1 MTGAA
6 GAVVSRVK
14 SASAVADSLPAS
26 SVCTAI
32 TVCVPSLSSVPTGID
47 HDPSGPTGTVPKT
60 DPSRVTS
67 TSAPGSPVPVMTG
80 VGSEIDEPSAGAV
93 MAGAAGAAVS
103 TSKSDCAGWDSLPAA
118 SVWTAV
124 TV

>member
-14 SASAVADSLPAS
+14 SASAGADSLPAS
-26 SVCTAI
+26 SVSTAI

-47 HDPSGPTGTVPKT
+47 HDLSGPTGTVPKT

-67 TSAPGSPVPVMTG
+67 TSELGSPVPVMTG
-80 VGSEIDEPSAGAV
+80 VGSETDEPSAGAV
-93 MAGAAGAAVS
+93 MARAAGEAVCHTQS
-103 TSKSDCAGWDSLPAA
+103 ECAGW
-118 SVWTAV
+118 
-124 TV
+124 

>member
-14 SASAVADSLPAS
+14 SASAGADSLPAS
-26 SVCTAI
+26 SVWTAI

-67 TSAPGSPVPVMTG
+67 TSAAGSPVPVLTG
-80 VGSEIDEPSAGAV
+80 FGSEIAAPSASEGRRGGGGV
-93 MAGAAGAAVS
+93 V
-103 TSKSDCAGWDSLPAA
+103 LY
-118 SVWTAV
+118 
-124 TV
+124 